1 MLFDIWVFTSGNKS
15 FFNSYFF
22 NYDFKSKKGF
32 YILCCDEIL
41 GLLSK
46 VSLFYTVSTVFIAFG
61 IAAAAAESIILI
73 FLLSFSGSLRLE
85 ILKAGNLVNYS
96 VNMFSYFWLS
106 FFLALGTESLK
117 PKSRMIFLMS
127 PLGLSW
133 AGNRFLPPGLG
144 DRNWIGDFDFYSEAL
159 RLPEL

>member
-1 MLFDIWVFTSGNKS
+1 MLLFVIWGFTSVNKL
-15 FFNSYFF
+15 FFTSYFF

-32 YILCCDEIL
+32 YILCCDKIL
-41 GLLSK
+41 GLWSK
-46 VSLFYTVSTVFIAFG
+46 VSLFYTISIVFIGFG
-61 IAAAAAESIILI
+61 ITAAESSTILT
-73 FLLSFSGSLRLE
+73 FLWSFSGNLRLE

-96 VNMFSYFWLS
+96 VNMFYYFWLS

-117 PKSRMIFLMS
+117 PKSRIIFLMS

-144 DRNWIGDFDFYSEAL
+144 DRNWIGDFDF
-159 RLPEL
+159 